1 VGHDHSHVP
10 GAAAGRAGARYRN
23 RLAIVFGLTIVVLV
37 VEVVGGILTNSLAL
51 LSDAAHMLTDA
62 VGVGMALAAVHLASR
77 PSRGQQRTFGLYR
90 LEILAA
96 LSNTVLLFGVAV
108 WVMVEAVGR
117 FSAPE
122 DVDAGPM
129 LVVAVVGLVANVV
142 GLALLRSGAEASLN
156 VRGAY
161 LEVLG
166 DALGSIGVIVAA
178 LVATVWDWP
187 YADPIVAV
195 AIGLF
200 ILPRALRL
208 GRDALRVLVQEAP
221 DHLDVASI
229 RSDLASVGEVT
240 DVHDLHVWTL
250 TAEMEVVSAHLMV
263 PSGTDPHGVLDRAR
277 QVLAEQHGVHH
288 ATLQVEPEDHTGCDQ
303 IDW

>member
-1 VGHDHSHVP
+1 
-10 GAAAGRAGARYRN
+10 
-23 RLAIVFGLTIVVLV
+23 
-37 VEVVGGILTNSLAL
+37 
-51 LSDAAHMLTDA
+51 
-62 VGVGMALAAVHLASR
+62 
-77 PSRGQQRTFGLYR
+77 
-90 LEILAA
+90 
-96 LSNTVLLFGVAV
+96 
-108 WVMVEAVGR
+108 
-117 FSAPE
+117 
-122 DVDAGPM
+122 M